1 MWIIIDILI
10 VILLF
15 YLINKWLKIITI
27 TPYKKLYQVEV
38 RENNL
43 VYRIGAKKAYTGYVV
58 QYYKNGKIMVQEK
71 FEKGLKNEQQ
81 LYFYEDGKIQ
91 RIETYKKGQ
100 LHGEY
105 KIYYPTGNLEL
116 ERLYY
121 YGSPS
126 GKLIKYHKNGAIKLR
141 ASFVNG
147 LLYGTVGSYNENR
160 ELIMKVEFRNGEP
173 LSEISDNIEE
183 FYLEINEERK
193 KN

>member
-1 MWIIIDILI
+1 M
-10 VILLF
+10 
-15 YLINKWLKIITI
+15 
-27 TPYKKLYQVEV
+27 
-38 RENNL
+38 
-43 VYRIGAKKAYTGYVV
+43 
-58 QYYKNGKIMVQEK
+58 
-71 FEKGLKNEQQ
+71 
-81 LYFYEDGKIQ
+81 
-91 RIETYKKGQ
+91 
-100 LHGEY
+100 
-105 KIYYPTGNLEL
+105 YYPTGNLEL

-121 YGSPS
+121 YGSPN

>member
-10 VILLF
+10 TILLF

-58 QYYKNGKIMVQEK
+58 QYYKNGK
-71 FEKGLKNEQQ
+71 GLKNEQQ

-121 YGSPS
+121 YGSPN